1 MEMEFFC
8 DGELGFVTDNKVDT
22 LGNDHEG
29 EI

>member
-8 DGELGFVTDNKVDT
+8 DGELGFVTDIEVDT
-22 LGNDHEG
+22 LGNDHEV